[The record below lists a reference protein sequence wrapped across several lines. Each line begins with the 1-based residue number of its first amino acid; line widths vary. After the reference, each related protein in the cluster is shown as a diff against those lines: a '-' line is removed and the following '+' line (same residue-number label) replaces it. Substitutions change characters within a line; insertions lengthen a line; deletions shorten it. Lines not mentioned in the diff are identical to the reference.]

1 MKTAQPR
8 VPDREHR
15 QIKAEA
21 KRRGMKLEPFYAE
34 VIREGLKAVKE
45 RK

>member
-8 VPDREHR
+8 VPEKEHKQVR
-15 QIKAEA
+15 DEA

-34 VIREGLKAVKE
+34 VIREGLRAVKE
-45 RK
+45 SK